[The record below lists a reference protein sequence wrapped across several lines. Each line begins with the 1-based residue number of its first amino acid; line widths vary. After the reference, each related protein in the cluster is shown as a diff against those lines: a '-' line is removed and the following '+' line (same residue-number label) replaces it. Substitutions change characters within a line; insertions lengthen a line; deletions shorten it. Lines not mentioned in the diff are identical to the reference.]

1 MNKFERIQKIL
12 DNHSVPYYVWRDRIY
27 ADAMSA
33 GVPVFDEVI
42 DVTDWTIRELY
53 EWLGY

>member
-12 DNHSVPYYVWRDRIY
+12 DNHSVPYYVWRGRIY
-27 ADAMSA
+27 ADAMTA